1 MSVIISGK
9 QKRSAAIS
17 GPQRLRGDGLHQE
30 REAASQARAQ
40 GPWGQQQ
47 IVQRWEYLVT
57 QSLFCILTLFWAVLL
72 TCSECGCINS
82 INMQDQSLI
91 NTRPGSSSQLPA
103 PGPELMGSAVRD
115 AAKRRM
121 AAVEWIKSH
130 PCHVISP
137 AIKIL
142 PLLALNKK
150 VGHPVIS
157 YKMSGIVWREQ
168 WPPCTLVTAQL
179 SQLLWPDLT
188 FRSNN
193 GCGPKLNT
201 HSY

>member
-1 MSVIISGK
+1 MTPRRWSTSGTWGGQWGTSTGALGAVADCPEVRIS
-9 QKRSAAIS
+9 S
-17 GPQRLRGDGLHQE
+17 HN
-30 REAASQARAQ
+30 
-40 GPWGQQQ
+40 
-47 IVQRWEYLVT
+47 
-57 QSLFCILTLFWAVLL
+57 QSLLCILTLFWTVLL
-72 TCSECGCINS
+72 TCSECGCIKS

-142 PLLALNKK
+142 PLWALNKK
-150 VGHPVIS
+150 VGHPVIL

-188 FRSNN
+188 FGSNN